1 MEIKVHVDND
11 IVILKLAGSLVAN
24 VVEDLKSQVKAL
36 MAKKFNKFI
45 FDLVAVD
52 FMDSS
57 GLGACMATN
66 REICSNGGILVCAG
80 LSGSVAK
87 LFKVTRADQKVPVAA
102 NQSEALNL
110 VISRII
116 NNG

>member
-1 MEIKVHVDND
+1 MEINVQVDND
-11 IVILKLAGSLVAN
+11 IVILKLAGNLVAS

-36 MAKKFNKFI
+36 MAKNFNKFI
-45 FDLVAVD
+45 FDLGSVE

-66 REICSNGGILVCAG
+66 RDICGNGGVLVCAG
-80 LSGSVAK
+80 LSGSVEK

-102 NQSEALNL
+102 SQSEALNL

-116 NNG
+116 NK